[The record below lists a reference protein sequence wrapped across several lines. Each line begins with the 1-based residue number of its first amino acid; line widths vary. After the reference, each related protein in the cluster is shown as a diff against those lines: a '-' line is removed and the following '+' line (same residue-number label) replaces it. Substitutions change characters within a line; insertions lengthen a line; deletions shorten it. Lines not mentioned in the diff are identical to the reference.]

1 MEQNHIFIKL
11 LGSPEIR
18 MDGQAVKLPFRQ
30 AEAMVYYLAVSGS
43 VSKDRLCDLLW
54 GDRYPEDKAKS
65 SLRNAICVVRN
76 RLGRDVLTE
85 PTRQHI
91 ALNPDCGV
99 QVDAAVYLRPGTE
112 LGGSGE
118 FLSGFRLKG
127 SEVFDEWS
135 AAMAQTIRDAYC
147 TRAKTAVEEAWGR
160 EDTEGCLQLCR
171 ELIAANEYDEFGY
184 RYLML
189 CLSRKQ
195 DYGAA
200 LNVYQQ
206 LRRLLAEDL
215 FQEPE
220 EETEQTARD
229 IRELRRASLSNLP
242 LGRPLRERGPEEA
255 VYGREEELQTLL
267 DALNGFFRG
276 SPAASQLIRGE
287 MGVGKTFLLEH
298 ALRRTD
304 TAGGRVVT
312 LRCYSAET
320 AVPLKVYYDLLTQLL
335 SGEEDSADK
344 EQLRRTMAILLPQ
357 TARPA
362 NSLVGQETTG
372 LIETLLSCCRKRRL
386 LVAVDDLQWA
396 DPASLALIHNILT
409 LDKNRS
415 ILFVMTCRSE
425 PAPEADSLLRS
436 LKLTGLLREYL
447 LPPFTYDQTMVF
459 ARTFLPDRTVDEAF
473 AQTLYRESDG
483 NPLFLS
489 ECLNSIRFGGG
500 MAGLTPRL
508 TDIIRQRIDSLPTES
523 AKLLELIS
531 IAPDGADFEMLA
543 EISQQD
549 DYALSETLEGLLD
562 RQLLRE
568 EDEGGRVVF
577 RFVHQ
582 KILEYTYDHISAIR
596 RRLLHGKMAACLEA
610 RVPPDGGLYDCSRLI
625 YHLERSGQLLKYL
638 QYVLRNIVG
647 YLNMSQEFFPL
658 VQEARP
664 PLVFREEE
672 RGVAVLELG
681 SLEHYLGAVEQKIR
695 DNPQIFRQP
704 EARSAVMEFYTLQAQ
719 HYVHQADYPKAFAY
733 VETLRRL
740 SSPQDTPEWRKYLLK
755 ANHFLAALY
764 MDRNDIPRLRV
775 TIRESQAL
783 LAQVEDPEIWATWM
797 RLQGVCEVIA
807 GDYAEAYQRLS
818 GAADLFLSFDNADV
832 YAYSVGACWA
842 WMGEAL
848 RLQGDSD
855 AAELLYR
862 QAITLCENSRASG
875 GIAVF
880 YAFYA
885 RCLLD
890 RDVPRE
896 QDEDRAE
903 AMLARGRELCGQ
915 FNLLWYRGV
924 TYAYSALSACRR
936 GEAEQAGRFLREAR
950 SAAARL
956 ESSYEQ
962 AVAEEITQRVRQA
975 FSAAPEQLR
984 RFEAALRGA

>member
-1 MEQNHIFIKL
+1 MEEQHIFIKL
-11 LGSPEIR
+11 LGAPEIR
-18 MDGQAVKLPFRQ
+18 LDGRAVKLPFRQ

-43 VSKDRLCDLLW
+43 VSKERLCDLLW
-54 GDRYPEDKAKS
+54 GGRYPEDKAKS

-85 PTRQHI
+85 PTRQHL
-91 ALNPDCGV
+91 ALNPDCGI

-112 LGGSGE
+112 LADGGE
-118 FLSGFRLKG
+118 FLSGFHLKG
-127 SEVFDEWS
+127 SDVFDDWS
-135 AAMAQTIRDAYC
+135 ASMAQTIRESYC
-147 TRAKTAVEEAWGR
+147 ARAKAAVEDAWGR
-160 EDTEGCLQLCR
+160 GDTERCRQLCR

-195 DYGAA
+195 DYVAA
-200 LNVYQQ
+200 LDVYQQ

-229 IRELRRASLSNLP
+229 IRELRRATLSNLP
-242 LGRPLRERGPEEA
+242 LGRPLRERGAEF
-255 VYGREEELQTLL
+255 VYGREEELQAIP

-276 SPAASQLIRGE
+276 LPASSLLIRGE
-287 MGVGKTFLLEH
+287 MGVGKSFLLEQV
-298 ALRRTD
+298 LRRAD
-304 TAGGRVVT
+304 AAGGRVISV
-312 LRCYSAET
+312 RCYSAET
-320 AVPLKVYYDLLTQLL
+320 AVPLKVYYDILNQLL
-335 SGEEDSADK
+335 SGEEDASST
-344 EQLRRTMAILLPQ
+344 EQLRRAMSILLPQ

-372 LIETLLSCCRKRRL
+372 LIEALLSCCRRRRL
-386 LVAVDDLQWA
+386 LVAIDDLQWA
-396 DPASLALIHNILT
+396 DSASLALIHNILT
-409 LDKNRS
+409 LDKNRT
-415 ILFVMTCRSE
+415 ILFLLTCRSE
-425 PAPEADSLLRS
+425 PAAEADSLVRS
-436 LKLTGLLREYL
+436 LKLSGLLREHDL
-447 LPPFTYDQTMVF
+447 LPFTYDQTLAF
-459 ARTFLPDRTVDEAF
+459 AQTLLPDRPVDEAF
-473 AQTLYRESDG
+473 ARRLYRESDG
-483 NPLFLS
+483 NPLFLA
-489 ECLNSIRFGGG
+489 ECLNGIRFGGG
-500 MAGLTPRL
+500 MAGLSPRL
-508 TDIIRQRIDSLPTES
+508 TDIIRQRIDSLPPES
-523 AKLLELIS
+523 ARLLELIS
-531 IAPDGADFEMLA
+531 ITPDGADFELLA
-543 EISQQD
+543 AVSQQD
-549 DYALSETLEGLLD
+549 DYALSETLEQLLD

-568 EDEGGRVVF
+568 DGAGGRVVF

-582 KILEYTYDHISAIR
+582 KILEFTYDHISSIR
-596 RRLLHGKMAACLEA
+596 RRLLHGKVAACLEA
-610 RVPPDGGLYDCSRLI
+610 RVPEDDAALYDYSRLI

-681 SLEHYLGAVEQKIR
+681 SLEHYLNAVEQKIR
-695 DNPQIFRQP
+695 DNPQVFRQP
-704 EARSAVMEFYTLQAQ
+704 EAQGAVLEFYTLQAQ

-740 SSPQDTPEWRKYLLK
+740 STPQNTPEWRKYLLK

-775 TIRESQAL
+775 TIRESRAL
-783 LAQVEDPEIWATWM
+783 LSQVEDPETRATWM

-807 GDYAEAYQRLS
+807 GDYGEAYQRLS
-818 GAADLFLSFDNADV
+818 SAAELFLSFDNADV
-832 YAYSVGACWA
+832 YAYSLGACQA

-848 RLQGDSD
+848 RLQGDPDS
-855 AAELLYR
+855 AETLYR
-862 QAITLCENSRASG
+862 QAIALCENSRASG

-880 YAFYA
+880 YTFYA

-890 RDVPRE
+890 RPEPRE
-896 QDEDRAE
+896 THRAE

-924 TYAYSALSACRR
+924 TYAYSALAACRR

-962 AVAEEITQRVRQA
+962 AVAEEIGQRVRQA

-984 RFEAALRGA
+984 RFETALQGA

>member
-1 MEQNHIFIKL
+1 MEQQHIFIKL
-11 LGSPEIR
+11 LGTPEIR
-18 MDGQAVKLPFRQ
+18 LDGQTVKLPFRQ

-43 VSKDRLCDLLW
+43 VPKDRLCDLLW
-54 GDRYPEDKAKS
+54 GDQYPEDKAKS
-65 SLRNAICVVRN
+65 SLRNAICVVRS

-91 ALNPDCGV
+91 ALNPDCGI
-99 QVDAAVYLRPGTE
+99 QVDAAVYLRPGTD
-112 LGGSGE
+112 LGSSGE
-118 FLSGFRLKG
+118 FLSGFHLKG
-127 SEVFDEWS
+127 SEVFDNWS
-135 AAMAQTIRDAYC
+135 AAMAQTIREAYC
-147 TRAKTAVEEAWGR
+147 TRAKAAVEESYNRG
-160 EDTEGCLQLCR
+160 DTEACLQLCR

-206 LRRLLAEDL
+206 LRKLLAEDL

-220 EETEQTARD
+220 EATEQTARD
-229 IRELRRASLSNLP
+229 IRELRRAALSNLP
-242 LGRPLRERGPEEA
+242 LGRPLRQKAEEET
-255 VYGREEELQTLL
+255 VYGREGELQALL
-267 DALNGFFRG
+267 DALNGFFR
-276 SPAASQLIRGE
+276 SSSAASLVIRGE
-287 MGVGKTFLLEH
+287 MGVGKTHLLEH
-298 ALRRTD
+298 TLRRAD
-304 TAGGRVVT
+304 TAGGRVISV
-312 LRCYSAET
+312 RCYSAET
-320 AVPLKVYYDLLTQLL
+320 AVPLKVYYDIFTQLM
-335 SGEEDSADK
+335 SGEEDSAPT
-344 EQLRRTMAILLPQ
+344 EQLRRAMSILLPR

-362 NSLVGQETTG
+362 SSLVGQETTG
-372 LIETLLSCCRKRRL
+372 LIEALLSCCRKQRL
-386 LVAVDDLQWA
+386 LVAIDDLQWA
-396 DPASLALIHNILT
+396 DSASLALIHNILT
-409 LDKNRS
+409 LDKNHS
-415 ILFVMTCRSE
+415 ILFLMTCRSE
-425 PAPEADSLLRS
+425 PAPETDTLVRS
-436 LKLTGLLREYL
+436 LKLSGLLREYPL
-447 LPPFTYDQTMVF
+447 LPFTYDQTMAF
-459 ARTFLPDRTVDEAF
+459 ARTFLPERTVDEAF
-473 AQTLYRESDG
+473 AQKLYRESDG
-483 NPLFLS
+483 NPLFLT
-489 ECLNSIRFGGG
+489 ECLNGIRFGGG

-543 EISQQD
+543 AISQQD
-549 DYALSETLEGLLD
+549 DYTLSEMLEGLLD

-568 EDEGGRVVF
+568 DTAGGRVVF

-582 KILEYTYDHISAIR
+582 KILEYTYGHISAVR
-596 RRLLHGKMAACLEA
+596 RQLLHGKVAACLEA
-610 RVPPDGGLYDCSRLI
+610 RVPEDSAALYDYSRLI

-647 YLNMSQEFFPL
+647 YLNMSQEFFPV
-658 VQEARP
+658 VQEAQP

-672 RGVAVLELG
+672 RGVSVLELG
-681 SLEHYLGAVEQKIR
+681 SLEHYLNTVEQKIR
-695 DNPQIFRQP
+695 DNPQIFRRP
-704 EARSAVMEFYTLQAQ
+704 EAQSAVMEFCTLQAQ

-740 SSPQDTPEWRKYLLK
+740 SSPQDTPERRKYLLK

-783 LAQVEDPEIWATWM
+783 LAQEEDPETWATWM
-797 RLQGVCEVIA
+797 RLQGICEVIA
-807 GDYAEAYQRLS
+807 GDYAEAYRRLS

-848 RLQGDSD
+848 RLQGDPD
-855 AAELLYR
+855 GAELLYR
-862 QAITLCENSRASG
+862 QAIALCERSRASG

-890 RDVPRE
+890 RGDPRE
-896 QDEDRAE
+896 ADRAE
-903 AMLARGRELCGQ
+903 AMLARGRELCSQ

-936 GEAEQAGRFLREAR
+936 GEPEQAGRFLREAR
-950 SAAARL
+950 AAAVRL

-962 AVAEEITQRVRQA
+962 SVAEEIVRRVHQF

-984 RFEAALRGA
+984 RFEEALLGS